1 MMRTLICTLKF
12 PDGAQIAAKARVH
25 SPEEDV
31 EVEWNGPIERLG
43 GPVTLVKY
51 APSFLK
57 WYLEARAQ
65 QLQAQFQF
73 RYQDEPGPVR

>member
-1 MMRTLICTLKF
+1 MRTLICTLKF
-12 PDGAQIAAKARVH
+12 PDGAQVVAKAQVH

-43 GPVTLVKY
+43 GMVDLVKF

-73 RYQDEPGPVR
+73 RYQDDSQPVR

>member
-1 MMRTLICTLKF
+1 MRTLICTLKF
-12 PDGAQIAAKARVH
+12 PDGAQIVAKAPVH

-31 EVEWNGPIERLG
+31 EVDWNGPIERLG
-43 GPVTLVKY
+43 GPVELVKF

-57 WYLEARAQ
+57 WYLEARTQ

-73 RYQDEPGPVR
+73 RYQDDSGPV

>member
-1 MMRTLICTLKF
+1 MSRTLICTLKF
-12 PDGAQIAAKARVH
+12 PDGAQIVARARVH

-31 EVEWNGPIERLG
+31 KVEWSGPLERLEA
-43 GPVTLVKY
+43 PVTLVKY

-73 RYQDEPGPVR
+73 RYQDDSEPVR